1 VNVDRFWLG
10 VCVGILTALM
20 VVELVRFFERHIA
33 FIP

>member
-1 VNVDRFWLG
+1 VNLDRFWLG

-20 VVELVRFFERHIA
+20 VVELVRFCDRHIA

>member
-1 VNVDRFWLG
+1 VNVDRFGLG

-33 FIP
+33 FVP